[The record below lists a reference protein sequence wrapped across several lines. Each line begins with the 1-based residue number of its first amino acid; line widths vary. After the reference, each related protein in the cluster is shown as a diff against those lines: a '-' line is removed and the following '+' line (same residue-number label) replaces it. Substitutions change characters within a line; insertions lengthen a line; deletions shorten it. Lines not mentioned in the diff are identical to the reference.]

1 MPRPHL
7 VLLLPASSDAHADA
21 VAAPGGA
28 LELGGG
34 GRGERYSFESFPVR
48 IGRDADNDL
57 VIDVVGVSKHHAQIE
72 HDGHRLL
79 IRDLQS
85 RNGVHINGARVE
97 VAWLSPGDKLA
108 LAHFPVT
115 CLGTHL
121 EDAPMTPPSDEG
133 TPSLASDSDAGLVP
147 MIALKIEH
155 EDGRATT
162 FQTHHHTA
170 RIGRA
175 EDNDVVIV
183 RGSASRQHATISRR
197 DGRFFIQ
204 DLQSANGTFLNGVRL
219 QSAQPMEIGDV
230 VTIGSVHIR
239 LDAEAMV
246 ERFGERTSQLD
257 IRMFAGQMQEDAET
271 KRMLDQLNSA
281 RAAEDAGDFDFG
293 ALMGDEDEAEAPE
306 LAPLTGVIK
315 LGSLDEEDGG
325 HTVVKLNLADLQ
337 RGAAQLAQED
347 SLRAT
352 QPLSSLG
359 KADIERDRRERQ
371 GDEDDGGEG

>member
-1 MPRPHL
+1 MPRPYL
-7 VLLLPASSDAHADA
+7 VLLLPTSEDAHADA
-21 VAAPGGA
+21 VDVPGGV

-34 GRGERYSFESFPVR
+34 RRGDRYAFETFPVR
-48 IGRDADNDL
+48 IGRAPENEL
-57 VIDVVGVSKHHAQIE
+57 VIDVVGISKHHAQIE
-72 HDGHRLL
+72 HDGQRLL
-79 IRDLQS
+79 IRDLDS
-85 RNGVHINGARVE
+85 RNGIHINGARVD

-133 TPSLASDSDAGLVP
+133 TPSLMSDSDAGLVP
-147 MIALKIEH
+147 MIALRIEH

-162 FQTHHHTA
+162 FQTQHHTA

-175 EDNDVVIV
+175 EDNDVVLL

-204 DLQSANGTFLNGVRL
+204 DMQSANGTFLNGVRL
-219 QSAQPMEIGDV
+219 QSAQPMEVGDV
-230 VTIGSVHIR
+230 VTIGNVHIK

-257 IRMFAGQMQEDAET
+257 IRLLAGQMQEDAET
-271 KRMLDQLNSA
+271 RRMLDQLNSA
-281 RAAEDAGDFDFG
+281 REAEAGGDFDFG
-293 ALMGDEDEAEAPE
+293 ALMEDDEYGEAPDM
-306 LAPLTGVIK
+306 APLTGVIK
-315 LGSLDEEDGG
+315 LGSLDEEEGG
-325 HTVVKLNLADLQ
+325 HTMVKLNLSELR
-337 RGAAQLAQED
+337 RGAAAIEQED

-352 QPLSSLG
+352 QPLSSLS
-359 KADIERDRRERQ
+359 KADIERDRRDR
-371 GDEDDGGEG
+371 DGGDDSDEG